1 MTGHLVSASM
11 VLTRMWSLHWV
22 TSQRKAKRRS
32 WALRSWPISWKGWS
46 RTRPTTRGSLTGS
59 RFVPLPVSCDH
70 NCFTSIFISTAATH
84 FIGLISGLDQI
95 FKKQFFFLSFWLFFF
110 YWLLSCLIKFVFVL
124 QANLDEQQSSS
135 NMFVRALM
143 TCICQSAVICES
155 ADILCLLH

>member
-11 VLTRMWSLHWV
+11 VFTRMWSLHWV

-32 WALRSWPISWKGWS
+32 WALRSWPISWKGSS
-46 RTRPTTRGSLTGS
+46 RTRPTTRGSLTGL
-59 RFVPLPVSCDH
+59 RFVPPPVSCDH
-70 NCFTSIFISTAATH
+70 NCFTCIFIFTAAQH

-95 FKKQFFFLSFWLFFF
+95 FKQFFFFLVFFGFFF
-110 YWLLSCLIKFVFVL
+110 WLLSCLIKFVSVL

-155 ADILCLLH
+155 AGILCLLH